1 MRRKIDLYIGG
12 ELVDLSN
19 QSLILMN
26 WTQEDASNPTAIVA
40 PYSQQVTLPGTPANN
55 RIFGGIWRPDR
66 ITAVGGWTGAAF
78 DALRK
83 TPFTIYAD
91 TGEILESGY
100 VRLDSVERK
109 GPRVSYKCTLFG
121 DTASFFYGLSYN
133 DDGTAMSLADLN
145 YTEAGGES
153 ELDFAI
159 TAAAVSSAW
168 ADLGTASDPLWRII
182 NFAPAYE
189 GIPDK
194 DFDAE
199 KGIADPLQ
207 IGLLDEK
214 PEGADTYKTKGGKC
228 LVNIPKAVDAWAAKD
243 LRSYLQRPVINFGHV
258 LHAIR
263 SKAADLGYTLD
274 LSTLDRYIGDYW
286 VDESDEASRLWLTL
300 PLLSTLSPSPITGA
314 AITKSQSAGSSN
326 PVAVWDITGTIPT
339 GTKISVMVSTEL
351 RFTAN
356 TVPMPVMTKIVGNA
370 TDAAIFFLRL
380 TGWKNGTQVCA
391 SKILPANMVP
401 GITPLSAYNIL
412 GGTDPYTDED
422 FYAPA
427 VYGMPLTAVS
437 ATQVKTTSLS
447 LQLEGYDFDEVHL
460 EIVRYGVIRWVM
472 NYGTY
477 VAVGFTGTFGIP
489 YIKGFEDYGLATASI
504 ASLAGANSDTVSFD
518 APNSVRS
525 GALITKRALLGGT
538 KTPAQYLISFAKSF
552 GLLFAVDKATKT
564 VTLCKRGE
572 YYDRPSDVVDLTGR
586 VDLGSVTLKP
596 AAVDAKWYEFKADVK
611 GEFETEYE
619 SLYGTTYGSQKVNTG
634 YQFNDD
640 TKAIIS
646 NSVLRG
652 AVTALERSKYFNY
665 IVGNDTVFRPS
676 LFLDEGVTYS
686 LWTTAGKSL
695 DIPVQTPASGD
706 VTITYYNNTYNG
718 YDVPQAR
725 KLQLHDASGKGVAG
739 EDILVFYVATYPKI
753 KYPYFKVTDDD
764 ALMANITGGKGCWDI
779 GPGASAG
786 IFVPSFQRI
795 AWRAGGQTA
804 NSSLDF
810 GMPREFA
817 FPGETLDVGSDVFL
831 YDRAWKAYLHDRYD
845 GNTKVMTCKVDLAG
859 LRVDADLLRR
869 FYWFEGAVWVLNK
882 ISNYAVTAFAP
893 TQCEFVQV
901 QDIDAYNNGQNF
913 E

>member
-199 KGIADPLQ
+199 KGIATPTD
-207 IGLLDEK
+207 IGLQASK
-214 PEGADTYKTKGGKC
+214 SEGGDTYTTKGGKC
-228 LVNIPKAVDAWAAKD
+228 LVNLPKAVDAWAAKD

-274 LSTLDRYIGDYW
+274 LSTLDSYIGDYW

-351 RFTAN
+351 QFNAN
-356 TVPMPVMTKIVGNA
+356 TVPMPKMTWIWPYGSGSV
-370 TDAAIFFLRL
+370 TEAAVFFLRL

-391 SKILPANMVP
+391 SKILPCP
-401 GITPLSAYNIL
+401 RG
-412 GGTDPYTDED
+412 
-422 FYAPA
+422 
-427 VYGMPLTAVS
+427 
-437 ATQVKTTSLS
+437 
-447 LQLEGYDFDEVHL
+447 
-460 EIVRYGVIRWVM
+460 VR
-472 NYGTY
+472 N
-477 VAVGFTGTFGIP
+477 
-489 YIKGFEDYGLATASI
+489 
-504 ASLAGANSDTVSFD
+504 
-518 APNSVRS
+518 
-525 GALITKRALLGGT
+525 
-538 KTPAQYLISFAKSF
+538 
-552 GLLFAVDKATKT
+552 
-564 VTLCKRGE
+564 
-572 YYDRPSDVVDLTGR
+572 
-586 VDLGSVTLKP
+586 
-596 AAVDAKWYEFKADVK
+596 AAH
-611 GEFETEYE
+611 GC
-619 SLYGTTYGSQKVNTG
+619 Q
-634 YQFNDD
+634 
-640 TKAIIS
+640 
-646 NSVLRG
+646 R
-652 AVTALERSKYFNY
+652 
-665 IVGNDTVFRPS
+665 
-676 LFLDEGVTYS
+676 
-686 LWTTAGKSL
+686 
-695 DIPVQTPASGD
+695 
-706 VTITYYNNTYNG
+706 
-718 YDVPQAR
+718 
-725 KLQLHDASGKGVAG
+725 HAG
-739 EDILVFYVATYPKI
+739 EDDL
-753 KYPYFKVTDDD
+753 
-764 ALMANITGGKGCWDI
+764 ALA
-779 GPGASAG
+779 P
-786 IFVPSFQRI
+786 
-795 AWRAGGQTA
+795 AGGV
-804 NSSLDF
+804 
-810 GMPREFA
+810 R
-817 FPGETLDVGSDVFL
+817 
-831 YDRAWKAYLHDRYD
+831 
-845 GNTKVMTCKVDLAG
+845 
-859 LRVDADLLRR
+859 LRR
-869 FYWFEGAVWVLNK
+869 SPSGDRPLRRHPLGYELRNVRYCRHPRHLRN
-882 ISNYAVTAFAP
+882 P
-893 TQCEFVQV
+893 LHQRL
-901 QDIDAYNNGQNF
+901 
-913 E
+913 